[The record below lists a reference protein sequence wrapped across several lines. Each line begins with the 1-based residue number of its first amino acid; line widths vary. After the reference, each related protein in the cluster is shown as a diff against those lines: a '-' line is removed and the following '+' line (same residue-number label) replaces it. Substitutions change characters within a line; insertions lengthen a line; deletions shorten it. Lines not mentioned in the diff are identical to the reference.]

1 MRTSGGGERE
11 SGRGVK
17 NGGSGGRER
26 EWEGGEN
33 WWGWGWE
40 KREQGGVKMV
50 EERKRERGGGDEKLV
65 GVEVGKE
72 SRGE

>member
-1 MRTSGGGERE
+1 MRRA
-11 SGRGVK
+11 K

-33 WWGWGWE
+33 WWVWGWE
-40 KREQGGVKMV
+40 KRVRGSENGGR
-50 EERKRERGGGDEKLV
+50 ERERKRERGGEGDEKLV

-72 SRGE
+72 S

>member
-26 EWEGGEN
+26 EREWEGGEN
-33 WWGWGWE
+33 W
-40 KREQGGVKMV
+40 
-50 EERKRERGGGDEKLV
+50 
-65 GVEVGKE
+65 
-72 SRGE
+72 

>member
-1 MRTSGGGERE
+1 MGERRETGRKVRTSGGGERE

-33 WWGWGWE
+33 WWGWE
-40 KREQGGVKMV
+40 KRE
-50 EERKRERGGGDEKLV
+50 
-65 GVEVGKE
+65 
-72 SRGE
+72 